1 MAITPQQKLLV
12 QESFTKVEPIADQ
25 AAELFYGK
33 LFEYDPSLK
42 KLFKGDMKEQGQKLM
57 ATLKIA
63 VKSLDDIES
72 LIPVLQNLAIKHIDY
87 GVSADDYTPVG
98 NALIFA
104 LKTGLGSGFTPDL
117 RAAWVEV
124 YSTIATV
131 MRQHAYPDFDPD
143 NYHNSK
149 HYSH

>member
-12 QESFTKVEPIADQ
+12 QESFAKVEPIADQ

-42 KLFKGDMKEQGQKLM
+42 KLFKGDMKEQGKKLM

-63 VKSLDDIES
+63 VKSLDDIDN
-72 LIPVLQNLAIKHIDY
+72 LIPVLQALATKHIAY
-87 GVSADDYTPVG
+87 GVTADDYTPVG

-104 LKTGLGSGFTPDL
+104 LRTGLGNDFTPSL

-124 YSTIATV
+124 YSTIASV
-131 MRQHAYPDFDPD
+131 MRQHAYPDFDPEHYK
-143 NYHNSK
+143 NTK
-149 HYSH
+149 HYHH

>member
-25 AAELFYGK
+25 AADIFYSK

-42 KLFKGDMKEQGQKLM
+42 KLFKGDMKEQGKKLM

-63 VKSLDDIES
+63 VKSLDDIDS
-72 LIPVLQNLAIKHIDY
+72 LIPVLQALATKHIAY
-87 GVSADDYTPVG
+87 GVTADDYTPVG

-104 LKTGLGSGFTPDL
+104 LKTGLGNGFTPDL
-117 RAAWVEV
+117 RTAWIEV

-131 MRQHAYPDFDPD
+131 MRQHAYPDFNPD
-143 NYHNSK
+143 TYHNTK
-149 HYSH
+149 HYRH

>member
-12 QESFTKVEPIADQ
+12 QESFAKVEPIADE

-42 KLFKGDMKEQGQKLM
+42 KLFKGDIKEQGKKLM

-63 VKSLDDIES
+63 VKSLDDIDS
-72 LIPVLQNLAIKHIDY
+72 LIPVLQDLAARHVDY
-87 GVSADDYTPVG
+87 GVTADDYTPVG

-104 LKTGLGSGFTPDL
+104 LRTGLGNDFTPGL

-124 YSTIATV
+124 YSTIANV
-131 MRQHAYPDFDPD
+131 MRQHAYPDFDPE
-143 NYHNSK
+143 NYKNTK
-149 HYSH
+149 HYRH